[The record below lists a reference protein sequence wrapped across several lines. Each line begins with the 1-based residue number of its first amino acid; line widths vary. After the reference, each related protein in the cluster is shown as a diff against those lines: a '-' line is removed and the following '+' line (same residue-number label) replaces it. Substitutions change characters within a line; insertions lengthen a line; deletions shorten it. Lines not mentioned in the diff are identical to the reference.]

1 MLKIFYL
8 SERLGEEIFN
18 RTIKLFEVGYHRFK
32 YDGDEC
38 IIFKSEDQDAVSNYL
53 GISMDSSEDLKE
65 YIENFNG
72 GGYLQVTRH
81 VQIGQSECIEIMQE
95 NFEKYEDR
103 IWQAENYR
111 DEILQ
116 IIQEQMYK
124 AFLDVIKHGFET
136 INNGNFKWN

>member
-53 GISMDSSEDLKE
+53 GISNNFIVLLKISSPNLSLK
-65 YIENFNG
+65 
-72 GGYLQVTRH
+72 
-81 VQIGQSECIEIMQE
+81 
-95 NFEKYEDR
+95 
-103 IWQAENYR
+103 
-111 DEILQ
+111 
-116 IIQEQMYK
+116 
-124 AFLDVIKHGFET
+124 
-136 INNGNFKWN
+136 